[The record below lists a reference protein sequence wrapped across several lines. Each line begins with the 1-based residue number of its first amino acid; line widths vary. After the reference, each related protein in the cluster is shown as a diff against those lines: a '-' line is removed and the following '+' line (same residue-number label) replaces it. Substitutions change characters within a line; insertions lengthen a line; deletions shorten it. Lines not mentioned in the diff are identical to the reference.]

1 MEVWKTNNNQIGIFD
16 AQYRAPT
23 IGIMLV
29 LATVAFEGLAITT
42 IAAKM
47 AQSLEG
53 IHLYGWI
60 FSAFLLSQLIGT
72 LVMGQQID
80 KRGVFTSMLIS
91 FSVFVLGTVVSAIS
105 FDMHMLIA
113 GRALQGFG
121 AGALITCVYTCVTL
135 HYPDT
140 LRTQILAAFSMAFVL
155 PTLIGPYAA
164 GLIASYISWRYVFWI
179 VLPLIGIALSL
190 TFRSFRN
197 LQLQQD
203 LSGPAR
209 ATDSKIMYAILLA
222 VGTGLLLTGLGMIT
236 DWKGIVLTLAGLVV
250 MIQPMRKLLPVGT
263 FSVKK
268 GLPATLVSRGLYVAC
283 YFTTESFVILA
294 LTEVKGLSADLAGL
308 IVAAGSLSWSAAA
321 WLQAKLDARD
331 QGRAR
336 KGRVMTGIGIMIVGT
351 VLVILAL
358 ILTDGGIILILL
370 SQMITGF
377 GVGLANPTT
386 AAIALQ
392 HALPR
397 KEGEMSANLQF
408 VDSFYMG
415 VSIGVGGALIALSE
429 TLQWGISTGV
439 LIVLTLQLLWVLLS
453 FLASLRITK
462 LVHQEHHP
470 ISQVKDNISM

>member
-1 MEVWKTNNNQIGIFD
+1 MWKTNNNQIGIFD
-16 AQYRAPT
+16 TQYRAPT
-23 IGIMLV
+23 IGIVLV

-47 AQSLEG
+47 AQSLQG

-60 FSAFLLSQLIGT
+60 FSSFLLSQLIGT
-72 LVMGQQID
+72 LVMGQQVD
-80 KRGVFTSMLIS
+80 KRGVFTSMLVS
-91 FSVFVLGTVVSAIS
+91 FSVFVLGTVVAAVS

-113 GRALQGFG
+113 GRAFQGFG

-135 HYPDT
+135 QYPDA

-155 PTLIGPYAA
+155 PSLIGPYLA
-164 GLIASYISWRYVFWI
+164 GLIASYISWRFVFWI
-179 VLPLIGIALSL
+179 VLPLIGLALSL
-190 TFRSFRN
+190 TFRSFRD
-197 LQLQQD
+197 LQIRQTLA
-203 LSGPAR
+203 GPAPT
-209 ATDSKIMYAILLA
+209 ADSKTIHAILLA

-236 DWKGIVLTLAGLVV
+236 DWKGIVLTLGGLFV
-250 MIQPMRKLLPVGT
+250 MIPQMRKLLPKGT

-308 IVAAGSLSWSAAA
+308 LVAAGSLSWSTAA
-321 WLQAKLDARD
+321 WLQAKLDVRD
-331 QGRAR
+331 QGRAQ
-336 KGRVMTGIGIMIVGT
+336 KGRVMTGIGIMIAGT
-351 VLVILAL
+351 ILVILAL
-358 ILTDGGIILILL
+358 ILSNGGIILILL

-429 TLQWGISTGV
+429 TLQWGISIGV
-439 LIVLTLQLLWVLLS
+439 LIVLTLQLLLVLLS
-453 FLASLRITK
+453 FLASLRITQ

-470 ISQVKDNISM
+470 ISQVKENIPM

>member
-1 MEVWKTNNNQIGIFD
+1 M
-16 AQYRAPT
+16 
-23 IGIMLV
+23 
-29 LATVAFEGLAITT
+29 
-42 IAAKM
+42 
-47 AQSLEG
+47 
-53 IHLYGWI
+53 
-60 FSAFLLSQLIGT
+60 
-72 LVMGQQID
+72 
-80 KRGVFTSMLIS
+80 
-91 FSVFVLGTVVSAIS
+91 
-105 FDMHMLIA
+105 
-113 GRALQGFG
+113 
-121 AGALITCVYTCVTL
+121 
-135 HYPDT
+135 
-140 LRTQILAAFSMAFVL
+140 
-155 PTLIGPYAA
+155 
-164 GLIASYISWRYVFWI
+164 
-179 VLPLIGIALSL
+179 
-190 TFRSFRN
+190 
-197 LQLQQD
+197 
-203 LSGPAR
+203 
-209 ATDSKIMYAILLA
+209 
-222 VGTGLLLTGLGMIT
+222 
-236 DWKGIVLTLAGLVV
+236 
-250 MIQPMRKLLPVGT
+250 
-263 FSVKK
+263 
-268 GLPATLVSRGLYVAC
+268 
-283 YFTTESFVILA
+283 ILA

-351 VLVILAL
+351 ALVILAL